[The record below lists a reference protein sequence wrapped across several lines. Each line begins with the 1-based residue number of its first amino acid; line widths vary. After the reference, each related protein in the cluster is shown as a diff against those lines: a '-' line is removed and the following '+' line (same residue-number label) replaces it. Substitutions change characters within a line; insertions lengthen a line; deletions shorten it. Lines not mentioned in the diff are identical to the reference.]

1 MDHKNENCSECMK
14 LTCQESGTVAD
25 VSTTLSGRGLRT
37 WEKLQTVTEQLR
49 RETGRV
55 LSSEAG
61 LSAAEFTVL
70 AHLASSTEGVRSS
83 SCARAIGWD
92 TSRLSHQIR
101 RLEQRAY
108 VARRGDG
115 GADGRATLVALTDE
129 GRRAYRR
136 ALSPHLEAAQRWFGG
151 VLTEAQMDG
160 LYEALA
166 ALESHIEDTN
176 KASEKKNNTRG
187 DQR

>member
-1 MDHKNENCSECMK
+1 M
-14 LTCQESGTVAD
+14 
-25 VSTTLSGRGLRT
+25 
-37 WEKLQTVTEQLR
+37 
-49 RETGRV
+49 

-70 AHLASSTEGVRSS
+70 AHLASTADGVRSS

-101 RLEQRAY
+101 RLEQRGY
-108 VARRGDG
+108 LVRSKDSDT
-115 GADGRATLVALTDE
+115 DGRATLVMLTDE

-136 ALSPHLEAAQRWFGG
+136 ALGPHLKAAQRWFGA
-151 VLTEAQMDG
+151 VLTEVQMDG
-160 LYEALA
+160 MYEALT
-166 ALESHIEDTN
+166 ALESHIEDTT
-176 KASEKKNNTRG
+176 KESEESRTEA